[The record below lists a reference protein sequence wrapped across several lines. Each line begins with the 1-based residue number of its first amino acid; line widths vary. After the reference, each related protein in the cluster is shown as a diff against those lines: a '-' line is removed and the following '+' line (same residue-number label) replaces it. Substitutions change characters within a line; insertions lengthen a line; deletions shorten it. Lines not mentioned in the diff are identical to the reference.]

1 MESEGSGEEMFT
13 LFGSHVDTALGET
26 LPKAVW
32 CCDSWCDWGSVLRF
46 FFAVQNTYM
55 LKASSFDPK
64 LTHPWNCAAR
74 GRMLR

>member
-32 CCDSWCDWGSVLRF
+32 CCDSWCDWGVCF
-46 FFAVQNTYM
+46 GCFFAPE
-55 LKASSFDPK
+55 LKANSLDPK
-64 LTHPWNCAAR
+64 LTH
-74 GRMLR
+74 L